1 MAKRSAGL
9 MVYRIRD
16 GGLELL
22 LAHPG
27 GPYWEGKD
35 LGAWSLPKGEVEPDE
50 EPFDVARREFA
61 EETGQAPPSGVPI
74 ELGEVQQASGK
85 TVTGWAIEG
94 DLDPALA
101 ISNSFVM
108 EWPPRSGRQGEFPE
122 VDRVEWFSQDE
133 ARRKLNPAQAEF
145 VDRLVARLAAPL
157 APPVGSDGAGRP
169 IETSR

>member
-1 MAKRSAGL
+1 VAKHSAGL
-9 MVYRIRD
+9 LLYRIHD
-16 GGLELL
+16 GALELL

-35 LGAWSLPKGEVEPDE
+35 VAAWSMPKGEVEAGE
-50 EPFDVARREFA
+50 QPFDVACREFA
-61 EETGQAPPSGVPI
+61 EETGHAPPTGEPI

-122 VDRVEWFSQDE
+122 VDRVEWFSPVE

-145 VDRLVARLAAPL
+145 VDRLVARLAARL
-157 APPVGSDGAGRP
+157 AP
-169 IETSR
+169 